1 MLFIDKLLS
10 VVVTPLVLM
19 DAHVP
24 RNSVFIYQVNYTWP
38 ASGLRDDRL
47 VVSASKL
54 SALVVHL
61 PERSG

>member
-10 VVVTPLVLM
+10 VVVTPGVLM
-19 DAHVP
+19 DAHVS

-38 ASGLRDDRL
+38 ASGLRDDLL
-47 VVSASKL
+47 VISASQL

-61 PERSG
+61 PERRG